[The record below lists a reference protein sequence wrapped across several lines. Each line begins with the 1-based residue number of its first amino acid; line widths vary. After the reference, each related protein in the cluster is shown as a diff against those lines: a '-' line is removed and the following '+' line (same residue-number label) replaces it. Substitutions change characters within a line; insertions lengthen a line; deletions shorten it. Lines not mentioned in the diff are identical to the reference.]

1 MLSMST
7 AAFYTPE
14 AFGFYLPPFMIW
26 AVFALLPF
34 LALRWLLGVA
44 GFYRLIWHR
53 PLFDAALYVI
63 MLGMI
68 ILGLPAVAG
77 GEG

>member
-1 MLSMST
+1 MST

-14 AFGFYLPPFMIW
+14 AFGFYLPPFMMW
-26 AVFALLPF
+26 AVVTLLPF

-44 GFYRLIWHR
+44 DFYRLIWHR
-53 PLFDAALYVI
+53 PLFDTALYVI

-68 ILGLPAVAG
+68 ILGLPAVG
-77 GEG
+77 GGQG